1 MYVILVYDVG
11 EARVA
16 KALKLCRQYLHWI
29 QNSVFEGELTEV
41 QLKELLHRLSQV
53 IEEDTDSVIV
63 FKFRQEK
70 WVERTILGIE
80 KGGTDSIL

>member
-1 MYVILVYDVG
+1 
-11 EARVA
+11 
-16 KALKLCRQYLHWI
+16 
-29 QNSVFEGELTEV
+29 
-41 QLKELLHRLSQV
+41 V